1 MASNDI
7 RSIIRYKINQ
17 RRESIPQIARELDLN
32 HQTLYNYLA
41 GRSEMRADNLHR
53 LFKYLGIS
61 LK

>member
-41 GRSEMRADNLHR
+41 GRSEMRADNLLK
-53 LFKYLGIS
+53 LFTYLGIS